1 MRSPK
6 VEDKQVCSS
15 KFVKNKFVVKSL
27 LKGKL
32 NLSVKQDYHVREQD
46 LVCDI
51 SLQLVVMA
59 MALPYESLRHTN
71 LIPGSR
77 SVLLVLY
84 TESFNCFYAFLL
96 NYIYICFVV
105 RAEV

>member
-1 MRSPK
+1 MCSPK

-46 LVCDI
+46 LILTDI
-51 SLQLVVMA
+51 SLQLVIMLV
-59 MALPYESLRHTN
+59 ALHYKCLRHTKHAPKSQCFL
-71 LIPGSR
+71 LILIQSSR
-77 SVLLVLY
+77 SLLVKMH
-84 TESFNCFYAFLL
+84 N
-96 NYIYICFVV
+96 
-105 RAEV
+105 

>member
-59 MALPYESLRHTN
+59 MALPYESFETYQSHPRK
-71 LIPGSR
+71 SK
-77 SVLLVLY
+77 
-84 TESFNCFYAFLL
+84 
-96 NYIYICFVV
+96 CFVGPLHRV
-105 RAEV
+105 F